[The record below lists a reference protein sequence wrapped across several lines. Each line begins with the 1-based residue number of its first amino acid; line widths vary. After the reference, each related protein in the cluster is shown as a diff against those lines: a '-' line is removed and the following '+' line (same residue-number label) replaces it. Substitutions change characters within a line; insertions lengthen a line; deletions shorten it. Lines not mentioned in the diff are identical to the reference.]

1 MAKKMFIS
9 FILDETGSMQSV
21 KGQTI
26 SGFNEYVETLKGG
39 DDAGRIRFALTRF
52 NDEKVDVVYDGVRLD
67 EVAELTEETYWPTSL
82 TPLYDAIGHTI
93 RALEKRLAGKKRKV
107 LVVIQTDGAEN
118 ASKEFTQGVIFSL
131 ISEKKGAGWTFAFL
145 GADQDAYQTGAR
157 LGIERGN
164 VMEYTSGETHQTFG
178 RTATATLNYVS
189 SGGKVTTGFFDSE
202 TDSSSDAEK
211 SEASGTGE
219 VELIIDN

>member
-21 KGQTI
+21 KSQTV
-26 SGFNEYVETLKGG
+26 SGFNEYLETLKEG
-39 DDAGRIRFALTRF
+39 DDAGRIRFALTQF
-52 NDEKVDVVYDGVRLD
+52 NAEKVDVVYDGVRLD
-67 EVAELTEETYWPTSL
+67 EVAELTEETYWPTSM

-93 RALEKRLAGKKRKV
+93 RALEKRLAGKKRNV

-118 ASKEFTQGVIFSL
+118 ASKEFTQEGIFSL

-145 GADQDAYQTGAR
+145 GADQDAWQTGAR

-164 VMEYTSGETHQTFG
+164 VISYASGKTRQTFG
-178 RTATATLNYVS
+178 KTAAATLNYAS
-189 SGGKVTTGFFDSE
+189 SGGEVTTRFFDSG
-202 TDSSSDAEK
+202 TDSSSDVEK
-211 SEASGTGE
+211 SEARRTGE
-219 VELIIDN
+219 KL

>member
-1 MAKKMFIS
+1 MSKKMFIS

-39 DDAGRIRFALTRF
+39 DAAGRIRFALTQF
-52 NDEKVDVVYDGVRLD
+52 NAEKVDVVYDGVRLD

-131 ISEKKGAGWTFAFL
+131 ISEKKAAGWTFAFL

-164 VMEYTSGETHQTFG
+164 VINYESGKTRQTFG
-178 RTATATLNYVS
+178 QTATATLNYAS
-189 SGGKVTTGFFDSE
+189 SGGKVTTRFFDSE
-202 TDSSSDAEK
+202 TDSSSAIK
-211 SEASGTGE
+211 KREASRTAKS
-219 VELIIDN
+219 N